1 MAKKKDFDMGFYT
14 YTEEEYEAYKWC
26 IKNNI
31 YISPLAVNGIRW
43 TITIVNNG
51 KEFKDP
57 NDYGKVEIWKKLY
70 EYCKYYYDK
79 NKI

>member
-31 YISPLAVNGIRW
+31 YISPLAMSSVRW
-43 TITIVNNG
+43 TITITNNG

-57 NDYGKVEIWKKLY
+57 NSYGKVEIWKKLY
-70 EYCKYYYDK
+70 QYYKYYYDK
-79 NKI
+79 YRK

>member
-31 YISPLAVNGIRW
+31 YISPLAMSSVRW
-43 TITIVNNG
+43 TITITNNG

-57 NDYGKVEIWKKLY
+57 NSYGKVEIWKKLY
-70 EYCKYYYDK
+70 EYYKYYYDK
-79 NKI
+79 YRK